1 MENVV
6 IEKVVSG
13 LGKLAADLMKEKIMQ
28 SKYVR
33 DLKEKWVKDNYH
45 AKTVEMFKAAVIDA
59 KYAVELPDDL
69 FRDLISDPTNRD
81 VIFRWILE
89 GVQPGH
95 LDKGRLNT
103 EVYMEMYPRDQD
115 RIYPFFESILG
126 RLKHYKI
133 TRWSPEFLALLSQLE
148 ELKTSSHEGFR
159 WIADKQDRM
168 AAKQEQFQEWMYGR
182 LGDPILQQ
190 KYTPEWFADR
200 ARENMKN
207 IGERYS
213 EDLNVE
219 VKASQMIDAIEQN
232 EKFRADI
239 LEKCSSILASCSSRN
254 RDQEIA
260 EGLNK
265 INEIKKDLA
274 SPNGLNGCLPQ
285 LAQVIT
291 GLKSHLDSN
300 PYMTSSG
307 SLRREVYD
315 FYSEYVGSGLFQIA
329 LNPFVMISGG
339 AGVGKSHFIADQ
351 VSKRLR
357 AKKVSIFLLGQLF
370 HSEDTI
376 LSQIKKQLDIASD
389 EEMEAVFQAF
399 NDYGVEQGERVVIFI
414 DALNEGRGKRHWLNS
429 IGGFVERIRNY
440 SSMALVMS
448 IRDTYEN
455 EIIPEGFYENNS
467 VIKVEFKG
475 FDDPDQAIYEFFNY
489 YKVPLNLNDYLKYEF
504 KNPLFLKVYCMA
516 YDRTNASGAE
526 SLEGIFHHYFKKIN
540 QNLKSRI
547 ENYPKHGN
555 LVVEALGC
563 FIDSK
568 LRHKG
573 SEFHFFYETASRDVN
588 QAMAYYGLG
597 VNFFDEL
604 IHEKVITVNEIT
616 HQGEEQ
622 EIVYIAFEL
631 FEEFITAKKIVEANR
646 VHTYTNKR
654 DLDHFFSDRN
664 PYAHL
669 LSNLLSNQG
678 IFESLAVQIPDAVF
692 PDYTEEFEMYRW
704 PQHILKYKSIDFKA
718 AYYNSLT
725 WRRPERING
734 ISHSYILNEFLLMSY
749 SRPDEMYDFW
759 DVVLK
764 FTVVKNHFY
773 NADFLFDQL
782 IDLKLDEFNAFW
794 TVYVSERFDQNDSFK
809 RIMKWAWKGHTGR
822 SQLDDESIRLLGM
835 NMAWFTAST
844 CPRVRDVSIKALVK
858 LFTNRIDMLT
868 GILKKFRRVRDAY
881 ILEALYCAAYG
892 CVMNTRCMDQVE
904 SLASYIYE
912 EFFAGKKVI
921 PHAMIRNYM
930 TGILEFALS
939 KELCRNIQTND
950 LKPPF
955 TNRYGYYE
963 VKQEEMDELRKE
975 PSESDIESLD
985 PHYAY
990 RSRED
995 LDLDM
1000 DMFLYY
1006 RKNIIA
1012 NLEACYTNVLIQR
1025 RENINFELA
1034 EIVDQILPEYRENFV
1049 KMVIKEIFDMGY
1061 NFIKFG
1067 GFDSYVDHNQN
1078 GSLGQKYEWI
1088 ALNKILSIYLD
1099 SKHYIC
1105 HRFSEDRIK
1114 PFEGVWQ
1121 FSSFRKIDPSIDYF
1135 SPFDTRIHEY
1145 NAETIR
1151 SEDLL
1156 NEFSSYAEKHVNQI
1170 DWIAVNRIKY
1180 QSNDKICR
1188 TDPFLLCHSELEAFQ
1203 RYIQD
1208 PGNLKEDSFEDLY
1221 VGEIYWSKAY
1231 QSLLKEMNQ
1240 DRLDDEFSDNK
1251 IIDTYIWDIND
1262 GAMENYIEFSILSPW
1277 MLAELKLSIGSR
1289 VFELIDEHEE
1299 LASLQ
1304 LYDRNYDDILLIRKD
1319 KLVRYLTRSDKVI
1332 AWPVMQDEQ
1341 MKMVIFDGL
1350 QFRMA

>member
-1 MENVV
+1 MESVV
-6 IEKVVSG
+6 IEKVVNG

-28 SKYVR
+28 SKFVR
-33 DLKEKWVKDNYH
+33 DLEEKWVTDNYH

-59 KYAVELPDDL
+59 KYVAGLPDDL
-69 FRDLISDPTNRD
+69 FQDLISDHANRD
-81 VIFRWILE
+81 EIFRWIFG

-103 EVYMEMYPRDQD
+103 EAYMETYPRDQD

-126 RLKHYKI
+126 RLEHYKI
-133 TRWSPEFLALLSQLE
+133 THWSPEFLALLNQLE
-148 ELKTSSHEGFR
+148 ELKTSSDEGFR

-168 AAKQEQFQEWMYGR
+168 TAKQEQFQEWMYDR
-182 LGDPILQQ
+182 LGNPIQR

-219 VKASQMIDAIEQN
+219 VKASQMIDAIEQS

-239 LEKCSSILASCSSRN
+239 LEKCNSILASSSSRN
-254 RDQEIA
+254 RDQEIT

-265 INEIKKDLA
+265 IKEIKTNLTL
-274 SPNGLNGCLPQ
+274 PNGLNECLPQ

-291 GLKSHLDSN
+291 ELKSHLDGSS
-300 PYMTSSG
+300 YMTSNG
-307 SLRREVYD
+307 LLRREVYD
-315 FYSEYVGSGLFQIA
+315 FYSEYVDSRLFQIA

-357 AKKVSIFLLGQLF
+357 ANKVSIFLLGQLF

-376 LSQIKKQLDIASD
+376 LSQIRKQLDIASD

-414 DALNEGRGKRHWLNS
+414 DALNEGRGKRHWPNS
-429 IGGFVERIRNY
+429 IGGFAERIRKY

-475 FDDPDQAIYEFFNY
+475 FDDPDQAIHEFFNY

-616 HQGEEQ
+616 HQGEER

-646 VHTYTNKR
+646 VHTYTNKV

-669 LSNLLSNQG
+669 LSNMFSNQG

-692 PDYTEEFEMYRW
+692 PDYTEEFEMYCW
-704 PQHILKYKSIDFKA
+704 PQHILKYKLIDFKA

-734 ISHSYILNEFLLMSY
+734 ISHSYILNNFLIMAY
-749 SRPDEMYDFW
+749 TRPDEMYDFW

-794 TVYVSERFDQNDSFK
+794 TVYVSGQFDQKDSFK
-809 RIMKWAWKGHTGR
+809 TIMKWAWKEHASR

-835 NMAWFTAST
+835 NIAWFTAST
-844 CPRVRDVSIKALVK
+844 CPRVRDVSMKALVK

-868 GILKKFRRVRDAY
+868 GILKMFSRVQDVY
-881 ILEALYCAAYG
+881 ILEALCCAAYG
-892 CVMNTRCMDQVE
+892 CVMNTRRMDQVE
-904 SLASYIYE
+904 SLATYIYE
-912 EFFAGKKVI
+912 EFFVGKKVI
-921 PHAMIRNYM
+921 PHAMIRSYM
-930 TGILEFALS
+930 TGILELALS
-939 KELCRNIQTND
+939 KGLCGNIQAND

-955 TNRYGYYE
+955 TNRYSYYE
-963 VKQEEMDELRKE
+963 VKQDEMDELRKE
-975 PSESDIESLD
+975 PSESDMESLD

-990 RSRED
+990 RSRGDAD
-995 LDLDM
+995 LDL
-1000 DMFLYY
+1000 FLYH

-1012 NLEACYTNVLIQR
+1012 NLEACYTNVPIQR
-1025 RENINFELA
+1025 GEIINFELA
-1034 EIVDQILPEYRENFV
+1034 EIVDQILPEDKENFV
-1049 KMVIKEIFDMGY
+1049 KMVIKEIFEMGY

-1067 GFDSYVDHNQN
+1067 GFDSYVDRNQN

-1105 HRFSEDRIK
+1105 QRFSEDRIE

-1121 FSSFRKIDPSIDYF
+1121 FSFFRKIDPSIDYF
-1135 SPFDTRIHEY
+1135 SPFDTRIYEY
-1145 NAETIR
+1145 SAETIR

-1170 DWIAVNRIKY
+1170 EWIAVNCIQYK
-1180 QSNDKICR
+1180 SNDKSCR
-1188 TDPFLLCHSELEAFQ
+1188 TDPFLLDHSELEAFQ
-1203 RYIQD
+1203 RYIHD
-1208 PGNLKEDSFEDLY
+1208 PGHLKEKPIENLY
-1221 VGEIYWSKAY
+1221 VGEIYWAEAY
-1231 QSLLKEMNQ
+1231 QSLLKEINK
-1240 DRLDDEFSDNK
+1240 DRLHDEFSDKK
-1251 IIDTYIWDIND
+1251 IIDTYVWDIDD
-1262 GAMENYIEFSILSPW
+1262 GAMEDYIEFSILSSR
-1277 MLAELKLSIGSR
+1277 MLTELKLSIGSH
-1289 VFELIDEHEE
+1289 VFELIDEHDE

-1304 LYDRNYDDILLIRKD
+1304 LYDCNYDDILLIRKD
-1319 KLVRYLTRSDKVI
+1319 KLVRYLIRSDKVI

-1350 QFRMA
+1350 QFRIA

>member
-33 DLKEKWVKDNYH
+33 DLKEKWVADNYH
-45 AKTVEMFKAAVIDA
+45 AKTVEMFRAAVIDA
-59 KYAVELPDDL
+59 KGAVELPDDL
-69 FRDLISDPTNRD
+69 FRDLISDSTNRD

-103 EVYMEMYPRDQD
+103 EAYMETYPRDQD

-126 RLKHYKI
+126 RLEHYKI
-133 TRWSPEFLALLSQLE
+133 THWSPEFLALLSQLE
-148 ELKTSSHEGFR
+148 GLKTSSDEGFR

-168 AAKQEQFQEWMYGR
+168 AAKQDQIHKWMYDR
-182 LGDPILQQ
+182 LGDPIQR

-232 EKFRADI
+232 EKFKADI
-239 LEKCSSILASCSSRN
+239 LEKCNSILASSSSRN
-254 RDQEIA
+254 RDQAIA
-260 EGLNK
+260 ESLNK
-265 INEIKKDLA
+265 IKEMMKGLT
-274 SPNGLNGCLPQ
+274 SPNGLYGCLPQ

-300 PYMTSSG
+300 PYMTNSVL
-307 SLRREVYD
+307 LRRGVYN
-315 FYSEYVGSGLFQIA
+315 FYSEYVASGLFQIA
-329 LNPFVMISGG
+329 LNPFVMITGG
-339 AGVGKSHFIADQ
+339 AGVGKSHFMADQ

-357 AKKVSIFLLGQLF
+357 ANKASIFLLGQLF

-376 LSQIKKQLDIASD
+376 LSQIRKQLDIASD

-429 IGGFVERIRNY
+429 IGGFVERIRKY

-448 IRDTYEN
+448 VRDTYEN
-455 EIIPEGFYENNS
+455 EIIPEGFYKNNS

-475 FDDPDQAIYEFFNY
+475 FDDPDQAIHEFFNY

-516 YDRTNASGAE
+516 YDRTNTSGAE

-573 SEFHFFYETASRDVN
+573 SELQFFYETASRDVN
-588 QAMAYYGLG
+588 QAMAHYGLV

-604 IHEKVITVNEIT
+604 VNEKVITVNDIT

-631 FEEFITAKKIVEANR
+631 FEEFITAKKIIEANS
-646 VHTYTNKR
+646 VHTYTRKM

-678 IFESLAVQIPDAVF
+678 IFESLAVQIPDAVS

-704 PQHILKYKSIDFKA
+704 PQHILKYESIDFKA

-734 ISHSYILNEFLLMSY
+734 ISHSFILNKSLYMSY
-749 SRPDEMYDFW
+749 TRPDEMYDFW

-764 FTVVKNHFY
+764 FTVVKNHYY
-773 NADFLFDQL
+773 NANFLFDQL
-782 IDLKLDEFNAFW
+782 IELKLDEFNAFW
-794 TVYVSERFDQNDSFK
+794 TVYVSEQFDQNDSFK
-809 RIMKWAWKGHTGR
+809 SIMNWAWKGHAGR

-835 NMAWFTAST
+835 NMVWFTAST

-930 TGILEFALS
+930 TGILGFALS
-939 KELCRNIQTND
+939 RELCENIQAND

-955 TNRYGYYE
+955 PNGYGYYE
-963 VKQEEMDELRKE
+963 VKQDEIDELRKE
-975 PSESDIESLD
+975 PSENDIESLD

-990 RSRED
+990 RSRD
-995 LDLDM
+995 DVDM
-1000 DMFLYY
+1000 DRLFTYQ
-1006 RKNIIA
+1006 KSIIA
-1012 NLEACYTNVLIQR
+1012 NLEACYTNTPIQR
-1025 RENINFELA
+1025 GKRIDFQLA

-1088 ALNKILSIYLD
+1088 ALNKILSVYLD

-1105 HRFSEDRIK
+1105 QELPEDRIE

-1121 FSSFRKIDPSIDYF
+1121 FSSFRWIDPSIDYC
-1135 SPFDTRIHEY
+1135 SPFDTRIYEY

-1151 SEDLL
+1151 SEELL

-1188 TDPFLLCHSELEAFQ
+1188 TVPFLLDHSELEAFQ

-1221 VGEIYWSKAY
+1221 VGEIYWSEAY
-1231 QSLLKEMNQ
+1231 QSLLKEINKYW
-1240 DRLDDEFSDNK
+1240 RPRTEFSGKK
-1251 IIDTYIWDIND
+1251 IIDSYVWDIND
-1262 GAMENYIEFSILSPW
+1262 GAMNDYIEFSILSPW
-1277 MLAELKLSIGSR
+1277 MLVELKLSMGSS
-1289 VFELIDEHEE
+1289 VFELIDENDE

-1304 LYDRNYDDILLIRKD
+1304 LYDCNYDDILLIRKD
-1319 KLVRYLTRSDKVI
+1319 KLVRYLIRSDKVI
-1332 AWPVMQDEQ
+1332 AWPVMQNEQ
-1341 MKMVIFDGL
+1341 MIMVIFDGL
-1350 QFRMA
+1350 QFRIA